1 MMVPLHT
8 LALLLSLLSAP
19 APPVQA
25 RNENTIDADPVAT
38 VNGVPISHEE
48 FMRGLL
54 TVAGP
59 QVLATL
65 IERLV
70 VEQETTKRG
79 ITVSEDEL
87 DARLKTEQEPLIAQ
101 RTLPAESYQRWFQA
115 YRKRVELEM
124 LREKVVEGQ
133 VTVTDEQLEQT
144 YLRNK
149 DVSPISEPETRRISF
164 ILVQDPDLATQIR
177 KQLAAQPERFAE
189 LARQHSLSVT
199 AKDGGAMA
207 AYFPRPKEGDM
218 GPDEKAIFDLGNV
231 GDISDVVPTSA
242 GYYIFRLD
250 DVRQPVQHTFTE
262 SKEAIRELLMHR
274 MMALKFQEWYAEAR
288 KAADVKVF
296 LGPAVAGE
304 QSAPAS
310 GGGK

>member
-1 MMVPLHT
+1 MVRLHT
-8 LALLLSLLSAP
+8 VSLPLWLLAAP
-19 APPVQA
+19 APAVETK
-25 RNENTIDADPVAT
+25 NENTIDADPVAT
-38 VNGVPISHEE
+38 VNGVPISHQE

-70 VEQETTKRG
+70 VQQETTKRG

-87 DARLKTEQEPLIAQ
+87 NARLQSEKEPLTAQ

-115 YRKRVELEM
+115 YRKRIELEM

-133 VTVTDEQLEQT
+133 VSITDGQLEEA
-144 YLRNK
+144 YLRNQ
-149 DVSPISEPETRRISF
+149 DVSPITEPESRRISF
-164 ILVQDPDLATQIR
+164 ILVQDPDLALQIR
-177 KQLAAQPERFAE
+177 KQLVDQPERFAE

-207 AYFPRPKEGDM
+207 AYFPRPKEGDT
-218 GPDEKAIFDLGNV
+218 GPDEKAIFGLGKV
-231 GDISDVVPTSA
+231 GDVSDVAPTAA

-250 DVRQPVQHTFTE
+250 DVREPVQHTFVE
-262 SKEAIRELLMHR
+262 SKEAIRELLTRKMT
-274 MMALKFQEWYAEAR
+274 AIKFQEWYAAAR

-304 QSAPAS
+304 QPGPVPGADR
-310 GGGK
+310 